1 MPIFIIYRHQLEF
14 MKIRAIYTIFLFV
27 LVISI
32 TAGCTQPPDPG
43 PSQGTPTLY
52 TAPVTTAITTPA
64 PQVTE
69 LSDLAITR
77 GEVPFTVVNEQS
89 EMTQPDNG
97 SSSTFSGAIRGFSQA
112 YSSETKD
119 SPTATILAQSIA
131 EYPAGNSATAFAEM
145 EKQFRE
151 LSDPAT
157 SVIWLQDPKVGD
169 QSFAFTSVQRTSSN
183 PNPVTMIVF
192 RKANIIEIIM
202 IKTSNADIGALTKIA
217 TTAAAKIPSTG
228 TKTPVSAI
236 STTPISTSPAG
247 PAVPRVP
254 VVTADSALAFTGP
267 VAVTPVSKNS
277 VGKITFDLQ
286 VNQGSSPV
294 DMDQVQY
301 TVSTP
306 NGLWDARGNN
316 PAVRL
321 HWVTTQ
327 GLADTLL
334 ETGEIVAV
342 ELDTG
347 PLDITEKTPG
357 SGRRMTFEIKPPVG
371 AGLSKSC
378 TLPSSLD
385 PGQDII
391 CT

>member
-1 MPIFIIYRHQLEF
+1 M
-14 MKIRAIYTIFLFV
+14 
-27 LVISI
+27 
-32 TAGCTQPPDPG
+32 
-43 PSQGTPTLY
+43 
-52 TAPVTTAITTPA
+52 
-64 PQVTE
+64 
-69 LSDLAITR
+69 
-77 GEVPFTVVNEQS
+77 PFTVVSEQS
-89 EMTQPDNG
+89 EMKQLDNG
-97 SSSTFSGAIRGFSQA
+97 NSGTFNGAVRGFSQA
-112 YSSETKD
+112 YSSEIKD
-119 SPTATILAQSIA
+119 SPTATILVQSIG
-131 EYPAGNSATAFAEM
+131 EYPSGNAATAFAEM

-151 LSDPAT
+151 LRDPST
-157 SVIWLQDPKVGD
+157 SIVWLQDPKVGD
-169 QSFAFTSVQRTSSN
+169 QSFALTSVQRTSSN
-183 PNPVTMIVF
+183 PNPFTMIVF

-202 IKTSNADIGALTKIA
+202 IKTNNADIGALAKIA
-217 TTAAAKIPSTG
+217 TTAAAKIPSSG
-228 TKTPVSAI
+228 TKTPVPVVSA
-236 STTPISTSPAG
+236 TPVPPSAASAT
-247 PAVPRVP
+247 VPRVS

-267 VAVTPVSKNS
+267 VTVTPVSKNS

-286 VNQGSSPV
+286 VNQGNSPV
-294 DMDQVQY
+294 DMNLVQY

-306 NGLWDARGNN
+306 DGLWDARGSN

-327 GLADTLL
+327 GLANTLL
-334 ETGEIVAV
+334 ETGEIVTV

-347 PLDITEKTPG
+347 SLDITEKTPG

>member
-1 MPIFIIYRHQLEF
+1 MPIFIIYRHQLES

-27 LVISI
+27 LVISL
-32 TAGCTQPPDPG
+32 TAGCTQPPDSG

-52 TAPVTTAITTPA
+52 TAPVTTATTTPV

-77 GEVPFTVVNEQS
+77 AEVPFTVVNEQS
-89 EMTQPDNG
+89 EMKQLDNG

-112 YSSETKD
+112 YSSEIKD

-131 EYPAGNSATAFAEM
+131 EYPAGSAAAAFAEM

-169 QSFAFTSVQRTSSN
+169 QSFALTSVQRTSSN
-183 PNPVTMIVF
+183 PNPFTMIVF

-202 IKTSNADIGALTKIA
+202 IKTSNADIGALAKIA
-217 TTAAAKIPSTG
+217 TTAAGKIPSTG
-228 TKTPVSAI
+228 TKTPVSVI

-294 DMDQVQY
+294 DMNLIQY

-306 NGLWDARGNN
+306 NVLWDARGSN
-316 PAVRL
+316 PEVRL

-327 GLADTLL
+327 GLANTLL
-334 ETGEIVAV
+334 ETGEMVTV

-347 PLDITEKTPG
+347 SLDITEKTPG